1 MDSFWE
7 IVIFAIIALVLVTAL
22 IDMLGKV
29 DESETSRSKSFFG
42 ERVMEEVF
50 DIDGQ
55 ITVNKT
61 ADGIERFKDIVHAS
75 NYHDKLKIINEL
87 CVLINKLPTFKPL
100 KFIDN
105 ASKAAGMII
114 EALKKND
121 QEVLEHLIDKRFLSN
136 LNPEQHKSLSDKES
150 KIISAKISD
159 IYQFGHTIFI
169 KIMFDLSCGIL
180 EEWSFTKSMLSH
192 DNIWQVNSISSI

>member
-7 IVIFAIIALVLVTAL
+7 IVVFAVIALILVTAL

-29 DESETSRSKSFFG
+29 DESEGSRSKSFFG
-42 ERVMEEVF
+42 ERVIEKVY

-61 ADGIERFKDIVHAS
+61 ADGIEQFKDIVHAN

-87 CVLINKLPTFKPL
+87 CALVVKIPTFKPT

-114 EALKKND
+114 EALQKKD
-121 QEVLEHLIDKRFLSN
+121 TDILQHLVDKRFLSD
-136 LNPEQHKSLSDKES
+136 LKPERHKSLSDKES

-159 IYQFGHTIFI
+159 IYQFGHTVFI

-180 EEWSFTKSMLSH
+180 EEWSFTKSMLNH
-192 DNIWQVNSISSI
+192 DNIWQVNSINSV